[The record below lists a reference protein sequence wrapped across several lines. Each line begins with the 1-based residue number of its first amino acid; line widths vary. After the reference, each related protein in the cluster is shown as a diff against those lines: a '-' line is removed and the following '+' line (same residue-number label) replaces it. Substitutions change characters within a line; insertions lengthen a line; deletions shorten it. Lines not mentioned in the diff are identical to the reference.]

1 MKIYL
6 VRLFIDNKWHTIR
19 SYAVRSEA
27 ELFAS
32 LLSPEWDIKE
42 VSLEEALAEEE
53 AEARAGA

>member
-6 VRLFIDNKWHTIR
+6 VRLFNGNGWHTIR
-19 SYAVRSEA
+19 SYATRSEA

-42 VSLEEALAEEE
+42 VSIEEANAM
-53 AEARAGA
+53 AGA